1 MKKYTLILV
10 FILFYHTL
18 ISAQEKENVILITL
32 DGLRWQEL
40 FTGADSLLISNKK
53 YVNDTTD
60 LKDKFWAKT
69 SEKRRTI
76 LFPFIWNT
84 VAEIG
89 QIYGNRTFGNKM
101 NLTND
106 KWFSYPGYNEILTG
120 KADDKRITSNNKI
133 PNPNTTILETVNSST
148 NFKNKVAAFASW
160 DVFPYIINETRSNI
174 PVNAGFDSANSENLT
189 KNELYLNK
197 LQKVTPSPWN
207 SVRLDVFTH
216 HYALEYLKKNK
227 PKFTFISYGETD
239 DFAHDGQYD
248 AYLKSANT
256 TDGFIKEL
264 WEFTQ
269 NNSFYKNNTTFIIT
283 TDHGRGTNPI
293 DTWRSHGKNI
303 EGADE
308 VWLIVFGNKV
318 KATGE
323 QTNSNQI
330 YTNQIA
336 ATIAAILG
344 VETTDKTIGN
354 KFNFI
359 HY

>member
-1 MKKYTLILV
+1 
-10 FILFYHTL
+10 
-18 ISAQEKENVILITL
+18 
-32 DGLRWQEL
+32 
-40 FTGADSLLISNKK
+40 
-53 YVNDTTD
+53 
-60 LKDKFWAKT
+60 
-69 SEKRRTI
+69 
-76 LFPFIWNT
+76 
-84 VAEIG
+84 
-89 QIYGNRTFGNKM
+89 
-101 NLTND
+101 
-106 KWFSYPGYNEILTG
+106 
-120 KADDKRITSNNKI
+120 
-133 PNPNTTILETVNSST
+133 
-148 NFKNKVAAFASW
+148 
-160 DVFPYIINETRSNI
+160 
-174 PVNAGFDSANSENLT
+174 
-189 KNELYLNK
+189 LYLNK